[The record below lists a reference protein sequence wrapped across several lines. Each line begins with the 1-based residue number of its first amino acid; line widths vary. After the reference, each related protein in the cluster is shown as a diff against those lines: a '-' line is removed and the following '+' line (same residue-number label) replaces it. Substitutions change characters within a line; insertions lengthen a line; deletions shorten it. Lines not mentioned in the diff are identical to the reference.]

1 MFYRLGP
8 QRCTSA
14 LAAYLGE
21 QDRDRLLRIPDPQA
35 AAAQFLAMVK
45 GPVHMRL
52 SLGVG
57 PRPDKAGIEIVVESA
72 VAVFLRGYAP
82 RPAEGP

>member
-1 MFYRLGP
+1 M
-8 QRCTSA
+8 
-14 LAAYLGE
+14 GE
-21 QDRDRLLRIPDPQA
+21 QDGAGILRIPDPEA
-35 AAAQFLAMVK
+35 AAGQFLAMVK

-57 PRPDKAGIEIVVESA
+57 PRPGKAEIEAVVESA

-82 RPAEGP
+82 RPAETP